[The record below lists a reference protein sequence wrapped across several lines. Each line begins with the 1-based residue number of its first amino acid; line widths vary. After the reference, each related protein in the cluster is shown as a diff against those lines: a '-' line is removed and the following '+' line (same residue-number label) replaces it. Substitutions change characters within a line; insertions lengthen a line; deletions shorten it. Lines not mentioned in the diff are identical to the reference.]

1 MQVIMMEAG
10 RPRDPQWE
18 TGGSA
23 NAKVVSDGC
32 LPSMLIKTV
41 YDGLALF
48 VGPGVW
54 AMKEVF
60 GISGAGVYC
69 ADRLATACSES
80 LIPACGGPAGRSGY
94 SGSEIAAADGTI
106 PFKVV
111 LRCLADPSGLFWRKE
126 DSQN

>member
-1 MQVIMMEAG
+1 MQAIMIEAG
-10 RPRDPQWE
+10 RPSDPQWE
-18 TGGSA
+18 TWDSA

-41 YDGLALF
+41 HDGLSLVAGL
-48 VGPGVW
+48 GVW
-54 AMKEVF
+54 TMVEVF

-106 PFKVV
+106 PCKVV
-111 LRCLADPSGLFWRKE
+111 LRCLADPSGMFWRKE
-126 DSQN
+126 ESQN